1 MPESMEIETPFG
13 AAVPEIEEQTDENL
27 EEESTEDLEDENS
40 EDENLGDDYEV
51 EEEESEENDEESD
64 EDSEN
69 EEENDEDDD
78 SSTENVRKEISS
90 LTEEGDAC
98 AALLA
103 QHKISYLDLKAE
115 IEENGTLSKAS
126 LEKLNAAGFSDKL
139 VAGYIEGQQ
148 ARYQASYVD
157 HIFKQVGGEEAY
169 GKLMQWASKNLSQ
182 KDVARFDKAVE
193 SNDIDI
199 ALTAVE
205 NLMNRREKIQGV
217 KPKLVPGRSP
227 KSTGS
232 VRGYTSLEEM
242 ADAMDDPRYEKN
254 SDYTRKVDRR
264 IADSNF

>member
-1 MPESMEIETPFG
+1 MPDSMEIETPFG
-13 AAVPEIEEQTDENL
+13 AAVPEIEEQADENL
-27 EEESTEDLEDENS
+27 EEESTEDLEDETS
-40 EDENLGDDYEV
+40 EEEDLGDDEEGI
-51 EEEESEENDEESD
+51 EEEDSD
-64 EDSEN
+64 ETEN
-69 EEENDEDDD
+69 EEETDEDDD
-78 SSTENVRKEISS
+78 SDEDDDTSTENVRQEISS

-103 QHKISYLDLKAE
+103 QHQISYLDLKAE
-115 IEENGTLSKAS
+115 IEENGKLSKAS
-126 LEKLNAAGFSDKL
+126 LDKLNAAGFSEKL

-157 HIFKQVGGEEAY
+157 RIFKQAGGEEAY

-264 IADSNF
+264 IAASNF